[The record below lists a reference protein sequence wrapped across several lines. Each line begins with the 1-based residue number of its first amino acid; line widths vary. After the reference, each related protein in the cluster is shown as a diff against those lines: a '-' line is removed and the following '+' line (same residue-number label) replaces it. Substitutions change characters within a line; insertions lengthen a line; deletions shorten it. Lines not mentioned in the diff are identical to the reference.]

1 MTKTTPKK
9 IYSKLSVLG
18 NRPEE
23 VGLRLANFIFFTF
36 AMFFGVVYFTVASTQ
51 EVAGEND
58 GILED
63 RITYLLMAILAL
75 CLALALM
82 EFYTSLSSMLRI
94 FRLLCVLG
102 LAIVIGFAI
111 PRIRD
116 IGVGAGNEGNE
127 AQVFVFA
134 SLTAGFAGI
143 AAILNVVEVMRNY

>member
-9 IYSKLSVLG
+9 IYNKLSVLG

-23 VGLRLANFIFFTF
+23 VGLRLANFIFFAL

-51 EVAGEND
+51 EIADNA

-63 RITYLLMAILAL
+63 SVTYLLMAVLAL
-75 CLALALM
+75 SLALALM
-82 EFYTSLSSMLRI
+82 EFYNSLSSMLRV

-102 LAIVIGFAI
+102 LAVVIGLAI

-116 IGVGAGNEGNE
+116 IGTGADGNADE